1 MIALPALLYFE
12 QRIPSLYDGELEEEE
27 AVLQWLLTQR
37 TTDTIEQ
44 VTDKILQRLIEDE
57 DYIAVFFTG
66 RY

>member
-12 QRIPSLYDGELEEEE
+12 QRTPSLYDGELEDEE

-44 VTDKILQRLIEDE
+44 VTEKILERLIEDE